1 VSIYRDA
8 GGATRP
14 VPNVLV
20 CSGLDPSGGAGFIAD
35 TRVVEQLGGRPIGV
49 VTALTVQDTRGMRGC
64 HEVDSDVFG
73 AQLSTLLTDIEVQAV
88 KLGILGSQSVIS
100 ELAEHLDLTRAPVVW
115 DPVMAPTQGDVQFG
129 PELFA
134 RALEELGRHLT
145 LITPNSEELGR
156 LTGTRITDLAHA
168 VTQAKALSAVGK
180 VAVLVKGGHLPGDES
195 VDVLCQGVET
205 EYLKGRRVATE
216 DVHGTGCALST
227 AIAVHLAHGLPLAG
241 ACREAKRFVAERIAH
256 AVRPGRGAPAVV

>member
-1 VSIYRDA
+1 MSAYRDTE
-8 GGATRP
+8 ATRP

-35 TRVVEQLGGRPIGV
+35 VRVVEMLGGRPAGV
-49 VTALTVQDTRGMRGC
+49 VTALTVQDTRGMRSC

-73 AQLSTLLTDIEVQAV
+73 AELSTVLTDIEVKAV
-88 KLGILGSQSVIS
+88 KLGILGSRSVIS
-100 ELAEHLDLTRAPVVW
+100 ELSEHLDLTRAPVVW
-115 DPVMAPTQGDVQFG
+115 DPVMAPTQGDVRFG
-129 PELFA
+129 LELFA
-134 RALEELGRHLT
+134 HALEQLGRHLT
-145 LITPNSEELGR
+145 LITPNTDELGR
-156 LTGTRITDLAHA
+156 LTGTEITDLAGA
-168 VTQAKALSAVGK
+168 VTQARALAEVTK
-180 VAVLVKGGHLPGDES
+180 VAVLLKGGHLPSDES
-195 VDVLCQGVET
+195 VDVLCHEGGT
-205 EYLKGRRVATE
+205 EHLTARRIATE